1 LVGKCVV
8 EIRPRHLTK
17 GAGIQRLMEFEPF
30 RGRTPIFVGDDVTDE
45 DAFEYVNHVG
55 GISLR
60 VGAKAPTAAAHLLA
74 DPEQLHRWL
83 REIADT

>member
-1 LVGKCVV
+1 VV

-30 RGRTPIFVGDDVTDE
+30 RARTPIFVGDDVTDE
-45 DAFEYVNHVG
+45 DAFEFVNQVG

-60 VGAKAPTAAAHLLA
+60 VGAKAPTAAAHMLA

-83 REIADT
+83 REIANS